1 MLADAIR
8 AEGYRLSKNR
18 TLMFLSVLFTP
29 LLFALGG
36 TGFHVISKIKGNE
49 AATAAGLAVS
59 AGGEAVNLGEAMAMG
74 ASAGANGFVLVFM
87 LIAAATLYAG
97 DYRWETWRLITPRD
111 GRVSLLLGKI
121 GVFKLLALAAMVAFL
136 IASFI
141 FFIAQAVVFQR
152 PLSFSYEVA
161 DAGRFALVW
170 LLSWTR
176 IIQFAM
182 IALLTAVVTRSLLA
196 ALFVPWALGF
206 AQSLLGQFMPLIG
219 WEPQMWAPQLV
230 LPGLAYDTLKAAV
243 APGPLEAPL
252 TDATMW
258 RSLIG
263 LALWT
268 LVPPALAIAWFKRQD
283 LSKE

>member
-1 MLADAIR
+1 MLVDAIR
-8 AEGYRLSKNR
+8 AEGFRLSKNR

-36 TGFHVISKIKGNE
+36 VGYHVISKSKGDE
-49 AATAAGLAVS
+49 AAAAAGLAVT
-59 AGGEAVNLGEAMAMG
+59 AGGEAVNLAEALNMG
-74 ASAGANGFVLVFM
+74 AGAGANGFILVFM

-97 DYRWETWRLITPRD
+97 DYRWETWRLITPRN
-111 GRVSLLLGKI
+111 GRVALLLGKL
-121 GVFKLLALAAMVAFL
+121 GVLKLLALAAMVAFL

-141 FFIAQAVVFQR
+141 FFVSQAMVYQR
-152 PLSFSYEVA
+152 PMSFSYDVSET
-161 DAGRFALVW
+161 GSLALIW

-176 IIQFAM
+176 IVQFAM
-182 IALLTAVVTRSLLA
+182 IALLTAVISRSLLA

-219 WEPQMWAPQLV
+219 WEPQMWAPQLL

-243 APGPLEAPL
+243 MGTIEAPL
-252 TDATMW
+252 TIATAW

-263 LALWT
+263 LTLWT
-268 LVPPALAIAWFKRQD
+268 LVPLALAIAWFKRQD

>member
-36 TGFHVISKIKGNE
+36 IGFHVISKIKGDE
-49 AATAAGLAVS
+49 AAAAAGIAVS
-59 AGGEAVNLGEAMAMG
+59 AGGEAVNLGEALTMG
-74 ASAGANGFVLVFM
+74 ASAGANGFILVFM

-111 GRVSLLLGKI
+111 GRISLLLGKV
-121 GVFKLLALAAMVAFL
+121 GVLKLLALAAMVTFL
-136 IASFI
+136 IAAFI
-141 FFIAQAVVFQR
+141 FFIAQAVVYQR
-152 PLSFSYEVA
+152 PLSFSY
-161 DAGRFALVW
+161 DAAEAGQFALVW

-176 IIQFAM
+176 IVQFAM
-182 IALLTAVVTRSLLA
+182 VALLTAVVTRSLLA

-219 WEPQMWAPQLV
+219 WEPQMWAPQLL

-243 APGPLEAPL
+243 VGPLEAPL
-252 TDATMW
+252 TDATVW
-258 RSLIG
+258 RSLVG
-263 LALWT
+263 LALWAV
-268 LVPPALAIAWFKRQD
+268 VPPALAIAWFKRQD

>member
-36 TGFHVISKIKGNE
+36 IGFHVISKIKGDE
-49 AATAAGLAVS
+49 AAAAAGIAVS
-59 AGGEAVNLGEAMAMG
+59 AGGEAVNLGEALTMG
-74 ASAGANGFVLVFM
+74 ASAGANGFILVFM

-111 GRVSLLLGKI
+111 GRISLLLGKV
-121 GVFKLLALAAMVAFL
+121 GVLKLLALAAMVTFL
-136 IASFI
+136 IAAFI
-141 FFIAQAVVFQR
+141 FFIAQAVVYQR
-152 PLSFSYEVA
+152 PLSFSY
-161 DAGRFALVW
+161 DAAEAGQFALVW

-176 IIQFAM
+176 IVQFAM

-219 WEPQMWAPQLV
+219 WEPQMWAPQLL

-252 TDATMW
+252 TDATVW

-268 LVPPALAIAWFKRQD
+268 LVPLALAIAWFKRQD